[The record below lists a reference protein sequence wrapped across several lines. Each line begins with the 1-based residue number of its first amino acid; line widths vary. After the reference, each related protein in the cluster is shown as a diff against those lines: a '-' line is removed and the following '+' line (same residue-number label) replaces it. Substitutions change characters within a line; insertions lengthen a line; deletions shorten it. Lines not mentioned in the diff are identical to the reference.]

1 MPSASRANGV
11 ATAPTPGKSGPK
23 KWQFINVNEPKKIQ
37 DKQVISIVR
46 AHAMRNVRRKQRL
59 ELTAHHQKRLKNDAP
74 DCHHADSSV
83 TAEHSV
89 QMSPGDWSIHDKAD
103 TDGPMMVC
111 EMPSELDIVNPGH
124 LASINKA
131 GFSGQCDENAG
142 WSEYWQR
149 HRKDEMRADK
159 RSSLGTCRIEHP
171 KSLVGDGVFDPFN
184 AMPIAGNADYTSHVL
199 YHCKYLLRSTFLFG
213 PERYKT

>member
-1 MPSASRANGV
+1 
-11 ATAPTPGKSGPK
+11 
-23 KWQFINVNEPKKIQ
+23 
-37 DKQVISIVR
+37 
-46 AHAMRNVRRKQRL
+46 
-59 ELTAHHQKRLKNDAP
+59 
-74 DCHHADSSV
+74 
-83 TAEHSV
+83 
-89 QMSPGDWSIHDKAD
+89 MSPGDWSIHDKAD

-111 EMPSELDIVNPGH
+111 EMPSELDIVNSGH

-131 GFSGQCDENAG
+131 GFSGQCDENTG

-159 RSSLGTCRIEHP
+159 RSSLGTCRVETP

-213 PERYKT
+213 PERYNT